1 MLLMLPVFLK
11 VPYYEKHIFSGLYIY
26 KPVLPEPT
34 NSQDE
39 KHKRFLHGLCSQPT
53 GKTALLQA
61 IQIRL
66 LSLRNTSARW

>member
-39 KHKRFLHGLCSQPT
+39 MQTVSKSLETVGDKHSC
-53 GKTALLQA
+53 
-61 IQIRL
+61 
-66 LSLRNTSARW
+66 